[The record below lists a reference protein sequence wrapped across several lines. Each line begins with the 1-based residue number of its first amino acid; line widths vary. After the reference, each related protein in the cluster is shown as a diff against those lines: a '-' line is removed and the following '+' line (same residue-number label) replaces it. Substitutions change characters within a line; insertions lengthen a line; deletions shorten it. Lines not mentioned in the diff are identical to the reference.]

1 MDKFPKIPEEPVEEE
16 ELPPPPDEPPV
27 LKRTVNEIF
36 VTGEQQ
42 GVEEKKTVDPPETKT
57 EEKIIKPKKPPSKK
71 QLEHLERIRKK
82 SNEAR
87 AKKVQD
93 RKQKTDEKEKQLDIV
108 LHNGEEKL
116 PPTPPPP
123 IVKEIPIQPTIIN
136 QGISEQRVKELIS
149 MQMKAN
155 NEQQQKLR
163 QAELIIKQRELD
175 AVNKKLSDADKLKK
189 LLQRRR

>member
-1 MDKFPKIPEEPVEEE
+1 MEKFPKIPEEPVEEE
-16 ELPPPPDEPPV
+16 LPPPPEEPPV
-27 LKRTVNEIF
+27 LKRTVDEIF
-36 VTGEQQ
+36 VTGQQ
-42 GVEEKKTVDPPETKT
+42 DGVEEKKSVDPPETKT
-57 EEKIIKPKKPPSKK
+57 EEKVIKTKKPPSKK

-87 AKKVQD
+87 AKKVQE
-93 RKQKTDEKEKQLDIV
+93 RKQKTEEKEKLDIV
-108 LHNGEEKL
+108 LQNGEERL
-116 PPTPPPP
+116 PPTPPP

-136 QGISEQRVKELIS
+136 QGISEQRVQELIA

-155 NEQQQKLR
+155 NEQQEKLR
-163 QAELIIKQRELD
+163 QAELIIKQKELD

>member
-1 MDKFPKIPEEPVEEE
+1 MDKFPKIPEEQVEE

-108 LHNGEEKL
+108 LHNGEQKL
-116 PPTPPPP
+116 PSTPSPP

-136 QGISEQRVKELIS
+136 QGISEQRVQELIA

-155 NEQQQKLR
+155 DEQQQKLR

>member
-1 MDKFPKIPEEPVEEE
+1 MDKFPKIPEEPVEE

-136 QGISEQRVKELIS
+136 QGISEQRVQELIS

>member
-1 MDKFPKIPEEPVEEE
+1 MDKFPKIPEIEEEE
-16 ELPPPPDEPPV
+16 ELPPPPEEPPQ

-42 GVEEKKTVDPPETKT
+42 GVEEQKSVEPPETKS
-57 EEKIIKPKKPPSKK
+57 EEKIVKPKKPPSKK

-93 RKQKTDEKEKQLDIV
+93 RKQKDIKNTEPIIQQPQQE
-108 LHNGEEKL
+108 L
-116 PPTPPPP
+116 TPPV
-123 IVKEIPIQPTIIN
+123 VKEIPIQPTIIN
-136 QGISEQRVKELIS
+136 QGISEQRVQELIAL
-149 MQMKAN
+149 QMKAN
-155 NEQQQKLR
+155 NEQQEKIR

-175 AVNKKLSDADKLKK
+175 QVNKKMSDADRLKK